1 VMTSGPRTI
10 SKGALASEAL
20 TRMEQNTPRPIT
32 SLFVLDVGS
41 EKPIGVI
48 HLHDIF
54 KAGL

>member
-1 VMTSGPRTI
+1 VMTTAPRTI
-10 SKGALASEAL
+10 SKDALASEAL
-20 TRMEQNTPRPIT
+20 ARMEQNKPRPIT
-32 SLFVLDVGS
+32 SLFVLASGS

>member
-1 VMTSGPRTI
+1 MTSAPRTI
-10 SKGALASEAL
+10 PKDALASEAL